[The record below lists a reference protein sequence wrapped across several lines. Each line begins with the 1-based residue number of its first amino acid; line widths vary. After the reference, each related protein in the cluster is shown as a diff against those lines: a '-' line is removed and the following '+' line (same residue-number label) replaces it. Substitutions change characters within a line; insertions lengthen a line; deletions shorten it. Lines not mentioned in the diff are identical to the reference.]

1 MKILSGRTEISI
13 FEVSCSST
21 GCKSSAE
28 LMLFW
33 VLSGYISSSGT
44 LHFSHLSISS
54 SAELWEFSAE
64 SLASFLKKAKLQ
76 MDVWSKIPSFFFFFS
91 ALKKIYDFWECLL
104 LTVCAFLKEN
114 EIIPLN
120 LQWTE
125 EDISSGSSV
134 EFGNCL
140 FPRVSGQVVRW
151 FHLKKTSFSLEHI
164 FSHIEKTAVIFIV
177 LGFLSVFV
185 TFGSYF
191 NWYLWHDKALVCWGI
206 QWVIITAIIF

>member
-64 SLASFLKKAKLQ
+64 SSASSFKKAKLQ
-76 MDVWSKIPSFFFFFS
+76 MDVWSKIPSFFFFSFKKNIWLLRMSAAYSLCFS
-91 ALKKIYDFWECLL
+91 QRKWNYSSQSPMDKGRYLKWFLCWVWELFISQGSEMIPRQENLL
-104 LTVCAFLKEN
+104 LTWA
-114 EIIPLN
+114 
-120 LQWTE
+120 
-125 EDISSGSSV
+125 
-134 EFGNCL
+134 
-140 FPRVSGQVVRW
+140 
-151 FHLKKTSFSLEHI
+151 
-164 FSHIEKTAVIFIV
+164 
-177 LGFLSVFV
+177 
-185 TFGSYF
+185 YF
-191 NWYLWHDKALVCWGI
+191 
-206 QWVIITAIIF
+206 

>member
-164 FSHIEKTAVIFIV
+164 FSHIEKNCSDLYSV
-177 LGFLSVFV
+177 GFFV
-185 TFGSYF
+185 CFCYF
-191 NWYLWHDKALVCWGI
+191 W
-206 QWVIITAIIF
+206 